1 MSSISQ
7 RLLSVLSSA
16 AVLIFLTVYLSS
28 SWTPAEDTPKAELPE
43 ENIFHAPHPNPW
55 AELTTQ
61 EANDIYTFI
70 YSAYPELNLTSSPRT
85 GEENHINFI
94 ELLRPNKTDT
104 LHFLAGDSDQ
114 PQRYAKVAITQ
125 TINEETYVYYNILGP
140 LPVSAVSEMV
150 PLTFPF
156 PSGLNY
162 VKNPVPSYGVFQQW
176 GMALG
181 ANISDITREL
191 LGAVTKT
198 EDSSIGPDTLTV
210 NMRPTFIK
218 NGTVEFW
225 IGFMRLGP
233 HSSAWSILPQG
244 LFAKV
249 QTSNKRRDDWSVF
262 EWYYNGIFYATA
274 EELRKAMKEPG
285 FEKATKNLDGTW
297 TEIEDFDATPPG
309 RELPPPV
316 MIQPT
321 GARYKLDKKEGYV
334 SWMGFEFYIASS
346 QTTGPALFDIKF
358 NGDSVM
364 YELGLQEAMAHY
376 AGDDPIQ
383 GGQEFLDT
391 FFGMGKFAFELVPGY
406 DCPAYAD
413 YLSTTYHISEKPW
426 TNPNSICI
434 FEYTADHLLQRH
446 TSQYQV
452 SLSRQTYLVVR
463 SVSTVG
469 NYDYTIDYTFYLDG
483 TIEVKVRASG
493 FIFAA
498 FFNADRHNSKDKY
511 GYRIHDA
518 AATSMHDHVIN
529 FKADLD
535 IAGTSNSFV
544 RVAVEPTTRSY
555 PWEQPEVPVRNSMM
569 LVNDPLTHESA
580 LDWPKNSGSFY
591 TIYHADK
598 TNAWGERR
606 GYRITPGTGMG
617 TPPHLTIRNS
627 TTLGA
632 SARWS
637 EHDVWV
643 LRSKDSEPRSA
654 DPLNYLSPH
663 DPIVDFDKLANGEK
677 FEEEG
682 DDLVLYFNL
691 GAHHVPH
698 AGDIP
703 NTLMHTSASSVMF
716 VPHNFHDRDPSRR
729 TVQSVRLGLKG
740 KNGAGWSVDEE
751 KVDRP
756 QTGDLLR
763 ERDSGY
769 DTMQAEPRY
778 FGARYEQGMTLSKDA
793 LEPDLES
800 YDRARNQMTD
810 LSFNG
815 SVLGTWDMNEA

>member
-1 MSSISQ
+1 MSPTSQ

-16 AVLIFLTVYLSS
+16 VVLVFLTVYLSS
-28 SWTPAEDTPKAELPE
+28 SWTPLNSKPDIPRDAQ
-43 ENIFHAPHPNPW
+43 FHAPHANPW
-55 AELTTQ
+55 AELTTK
-61 EANDIYTFI
+61 EADDIYTFI
-70 YSAYPELNLTSSPRT
+70 YSAYPELNLTSAPHT
-85 GEENHINFI
+85 GEENHINFV

-104 LHFLAGDSDQ
+104 LPFLAGDPEK

-125 TINEETYVYYNILGP
+125 TIDEETYVLYHMLGP
-140 LPVSAVSEMV
+140 LPVSDLSDMV

-162 VKNPVPSYGVFQQW
+162 VKNPVPSYGRFQQW
-176 GMALG
+176 GMTVG
-181 ANISDITREL
+181 ANITDITQEL
-191 LGAVTKT
+191 LGATVKT
-198 EDSSIGPDTLTV
+198 EDAIQDPDTLRL
-210 NMRPTFIK
+210 NMRPTYIK
-218 NGTVEFW
+218 NGTIEYW
-225 IGFMRLGP
+225 ISFMRPGP

-244 LFAKV
+244 LYAKV
-249 QTSNKRRDDWSVF
+249 QTSNKRHDDWTII
-262 EWYYNGIFYATA
+262 EWYYSGVFYATA
-274 EELRKAMKEPG
+274 DELRHAMRQPG
-285 FEKATKNLDGTW
+285 FEKAGKNLDGDW
-297 TEIEDFDATPPG
+297 TEIEDFDAAPPG

-316 MIQPT
+316 MIQPS
-321 GARYKLDKKEGYV
+321 GARYSLDKKEGYV

-391 FFGMGKFAFELVPGY
+391 FFGMGKYAFELVPGY

-413 YLSTTYHISEKPW
+413 YLSTTYHISEQPW
-426 TNPNSICI
+426 TNPNGICV

-498 FFNADRHNSKDKY
+498 FFNTADAGSKDKY
-511 GYRIHDA
+511 GYRVHDA

-535 IAGTSNSFV
+535 IVGPSNSFV
-544 RVAVEPTTRSY
+544 RVAIEPTTRSY
-555 PWEQPEVPVRNSMM
+555 PWEQPEVPVRNSMT
-569 LVNDPLTHESA
+569 LVNHPLTHESP
-580 LDWPKNSGSFY
+580 LDWPKNSAMFY
-591 TIYHADK
+591 TVYHASA

-617 TPPHLTIRNS
+617 TPPRLTIKNS
-627 TTLGA
+627 TTMGA

-643 LRSKDSEPRSA
+643 LKAKDTEPRSA

-663 DPIVDFDKLANGEK
+663 DPIVDFTKLANGEE
-677 FEEEG
+677 FDPVDG

-729 TVQSVRLGLKG
+729 TVQGVRLGLKG
-740 KNGAGWSVDEE
+740 KNGAGWSVPEE
-751 KVDRP
+751 QDVGAEKRP
-756 QTGDLLR
+756 QVGDLRGRDR
-763 ERDSGY
+763 EFEMLS
-769 DTMQAEPRY
+769 AEPRY
-778 FGARYEQGMTLSKDA
+778 FGARYEEGVVLGKEA
-793 LEPDLES
+793 LEPDLKA
-800 YDRARNQMTD
+800 YDRARNEMTD

-815 SVLGTWDMNEA
+815 SVLGVWA